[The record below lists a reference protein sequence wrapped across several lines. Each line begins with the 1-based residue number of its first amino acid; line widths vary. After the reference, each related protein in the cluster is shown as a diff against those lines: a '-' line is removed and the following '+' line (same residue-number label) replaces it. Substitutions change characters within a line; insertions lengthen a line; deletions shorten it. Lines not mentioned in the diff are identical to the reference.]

1 MFIDTSIIIEILR
14 EEKSSKQFQN
24 IYGII
29 KDEPL
34 FISTIQLAELADWC
48 LRTNSNLEERIAKI
62 KQIATIIPLTETICV
77 EAARLKQDM
86 RTNKIAKFGILDG
99 IMLASARSMNE
110 RLLTSDNDFRTLSDV
125 IIV

>member
-99 IMLASARSMNE
+99 IVLASARSMNE